1 VDRRIVRQVKARGGH
16 IIDDP
21 SEVGGW
27 PGLPK
32 AAARPDS
39 DSDGMPDAFERRH
52 GTGASVP
59 DAWGDIDG
67 DGWGN
72 IEEYVNRLARP

>member
-1 VDRRIVRQVKARGGH
+1 
-16 IIDDP
+16 
-21 SEVGGW
+21 
-27 PGLPK
+27 
-32 AAARPDS
+32 
-39 DSDGMPDAFERRH
+39 MPDAFERRH